1 MSVGGKPSI
10 GIVGFSTQEAALLE
24 IFFNGNRAEGF
35 QLVPAERAQ
44 ALLIDLSDTVSRRQV
59 EKWLRRNGE
68 RPFIAVV
75 ESTAE
80 KMDGKGKKG
89 LRLTRPLSMDA
100 LQRALA
106 ELQRQ
111 LDGGASSSPS
121 PEPQPDPERRRAA
134 VFAQWQARKERSSQ
148 AQDAWKGE
156 KTQRQGEALRS
167 RFSVK
172 RDELNHL
179 ILEAQNQLEQKQRSS
194 APSGSGPAP
203 RPAKGG
209 AQGREP
215 RTPAELPT
223 PRLSAEMVQQC
234 CGNLPDVDLDSATE
248 RRRVYFS
255 LDGLLLPW
263 IKRSIE
269 VGNASGK
276 PQQIVGVPGALFYLP
291 ADKAFLVTIDSDLL
305 LQLTRT
311 RFGFEEISLLER
323 EPDIE
328 LPKGRRVAADELLWQ
343 LALFTARGRLPD
355 TLSAEEP
362 RLLKSMPDFERL
374 LETPH
379 ARSIAELWQ
388 SQRLSAQ
395 DVASLLGVPQ
405 RFVFSFLVAAD
416 AIGLYCQ

>member
-194 APSGSGPAP
+194 APSGSGPA
-203 RPAKGG
+203 
-209 AQGREP
+209 
-215 RTPAELPT
+215 
-223 PRLSAEMVQQC
+223 EMVQQC